1 MWPIIPRSIPSI
13 SARGWTPPTIFRGL
27 AQELARAHMDR
38 DGITC
43 DSPDFT
49 AYSVS
54 YMLCRRNGVPVEG
67 FSFERLPES
76 YAGMDTRA
84 LGPRW
89 ASCGMLR
96 AVSPPI

>member
-1 MWPIIPRSIPSI
+1 MAS
-13 SARGWTPPTIFRGL
+13 TIFRGL

-43 DSPDFT
+43 ESPDFT

-67 FSFERLPES
+67 FSFECLPES
-76 YAGMDTRA
+76 YAGMDARA
-84 LGPRW
+84 RC
-89 ASCGMLR
+89 AALR
-96 AVSPPI
+96 LQARQVMARYLRDDGFVFRGVPG